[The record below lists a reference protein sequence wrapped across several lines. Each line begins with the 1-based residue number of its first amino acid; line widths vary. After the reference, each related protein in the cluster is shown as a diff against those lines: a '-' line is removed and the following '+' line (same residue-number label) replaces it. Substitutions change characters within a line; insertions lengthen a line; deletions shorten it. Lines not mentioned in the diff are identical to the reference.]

1 MTRTTQ
7 GRTSGAARRGGPVDR
22 ELSAAGITDPALRA
36 DYRHCRA
43 LAAEHG
49 RTYFLATRFLPPDAR
64 PAVHAL
70 YGFTRTADDIV
81 DDEHADTA
89 TKTEGLQRLSGQL
102 RAALADEAR
111 SADPSV
117 DPSVRAAAD
126 VARRYVMPSEW
137 FEAFLHSMAM
147 DLTVT
152 GYATEAALDEYVYGS
167 AAVIGLMVTPIIGT
181 VGPRADAEPAAAE
194 LGVAFQLTNFLRDVG
209 EDLRLGRVYLPADVM
224 AAYGVDRDLL
234 AAQDGR
240 SPVDPRVRALL
251 TDRIAYTRE
260 RYRRA
265 APGIDLLAP
274 RGRRCVR
281 VAHQLYGDILGAIEQ
296 ADLQVFGPRVR
307 VSRRRRAA
315 VALRAAV
322 SRAS

>member
-1 MTRTTQ
+1 M
-7 GRTSGAARRGGPVDR
+7 SGPGRRGTPIDR
-22 ELSAAGITDPALRA
+22 ELDAAGITDPRLRG

-49 RTYFLATRFLPPDAR
+49 RTYFLATRFLPAEAR

-81 DDEHADTA
+81 DDPTRSTTDKRA
-89 TKTEGLQRLSGQL
+89 GLGVLAGQL
-102 RAALADEAR
+102 RAALA
-111 SADPSV
+111 ADTAPDAAPGT

-126 VARRYVMPSEW
+126 AARRHDLPSEW
-137 FEAFLHSMAM
+137 FEAFLHSMSM

-152 GYATEAALDEYVYGS
+152 GYATQEALDEYVYGS
-167 AAVIGLMVTPIIGT
+167 AAVIGLMVTPILGT
-181 VGPRADAEPAAAE
+181 VGPRAQAEPAAAE

-224 AAYGVDRDLL
+224 AAYGVDRELL

-240 SPVDPRVRALL
+240 SPVDLRIRALL
-251 TDRIAYTRE
+251 VDRIADTRA
-260 RYRRA
+260 RYDTA
-265 APGIDLLAP
+265 AAGIDLLSP

-281 VAHQLYGDILGAIEQ
+281 VAHQLYGDILGAIEH
-296 ADLQVFGPRVR
+296 ADYQVFGPRVR
-307 VSRRRRAA
+307 VSRRRRASVA
-315 VALRAAV
+315 VRALLSRAA
-322 SRAS
+322 

>member
-1 MTRTTQ
+1 M
-7 GRTSGAARRGGPVDR
+7 SRGGPVDR
-22 ELSAAGITDPALRA
+22 ELDAAGITDPARRA

-81 DDEHADTA
+81 DDVTA
-89 TKTEGLQRLSGQL
+89 TVDAKREGLAVLSGQL
-102 RAALADEAR
+102 RDALADEQDA
-111 SADPSV
+111 ADPRV

-126 VARRYVMPSEW
+126 VARRYELPSAW

-152 GYATEAALDEYVYGS
+152 DYATEAALDEYVYGS
-167 AAVIGLMVTPIIGT
+167 AAVIGLMVTPILGT
-181 VGPRADAEPAAAE
+181 VGPRAAAEPAAAE

-234 AAQDGR
+234 AAQDGH
-240 SPVDPRVRALL
+240 SPVDQRIRALL
-251 TDRIAYTRE
+251 EDRIAHTRA
-260 RYRRA
+260 RYRTA
-265 APGIDLLAP
+265 EPGIDLLAP

-281 VAHQLYGDILGAIEQ
+281 VAHQLYGDILGAIED

-307 VSRRRRAA
+307 VSRRRRASI
-315 VALRAAV
+315 ALRTLL
-322 SRAS
+322 SRTS

>member
-1 MTRTTQ
+1 MSAVDGVA
-7 GRTSGAARRGGPVDR
+7 GRIRRPGPVDR
-22 ELSAAGITDPALRA
+22 ELDAAGIEDPALRA
-36 DYRHCRA
+36 DYRHCRE

-81 DDEHADTA
+81 DDEQADVQS
-89 TKTEGLQRLSGQL
+89 KTEGLLQL
-102 RAALADEAR
+102 TDQWRAALVDEAR
-111 SADPSV
+111 ATDPTV

-126 VARRYVMPSEW
+126 VARRYAMPSEW

-152 GYATEAALDEYVYGS
+152 GYATEADLDEYVHGS

-181 VGPRADAEPAAAE
+181 VGPRAAAEPAAAE

-224 AAYGVDRDLL
+224 AAHGVDRELL

-240 SPVDPRVRALL
+240 SPIDPRVRALMV
-251 TDRIAYTRE
+251 DRIAYTRD
-260 RYRRA
+260 RYRTA

-281 VAHQLYGDILGAIEQ
+281 VAYQLYGDILGAIEQ
-296 ADLQVFGPRVR
+296 ADYQVFGPRVR
-307 VSRRRRAA
+307 VSRRRRAS
-315 VALRAAV
+315 VALRALL
-322 SRAS
+322 SRAA